1 MTDLERFIDLYK
13 QFGIDLTYYTN
24 KEGNIEIKLSTYDSD
39 KFDGYCDFH
48 SIVEFTSDGKFIK
61 QGFWE

>member
-1 MTDLERFIDLYK
+1 MTDLERFIDMYK

-24 KEGNIEIKLSTYDSD
+24 KDGDIEIKLSPYDND

-48 SIVEFTSDGKFIK
+48 SLIEFTTDGKFIK